1 MQVRRD
7 DIGIRPLLIF
17 PRSIGADI
25 VLELCDPGDVDP
37 HAVASLYRSYLRE
50 RKSWPGN
57 PQHSFPSDFLAL
69 D

>member
-7 DIGIRPLLIF
+7 DIGIRALLIF
-17 PRSIGADI
+17 PRIIGADI

-57 PQHSFPSDFLAL
+57 P
-69 D
+69 